1 MIHPLIHNDQRAF
14 HLMKVRNGVLS
25 QYGNTIGI
33 DQFRDTVVDLRV
45 NMVWTSC

>member
-1 MIHPLIHNDQRAF
+1 
-14 HLMKVRNGVLS
+14 MKVRNGVLS